1 MAAKAA
7 KKAPR
12 KKGGYQMPEPIPA
25 GEILRDIAKG
35 QWILGKSIGVGGFG
49 EVYSAA
55 PYSEKIPKDYP
66 NVIKIEPHGNG
77 PLFVEMHFYMR
88 NCKSDEIVSWQK
100 KKKLAALG
108 IPRYVA
114 SGSHEYKN
122 TKYRFLVIDRYG
134 KDLWKIFEEN
144 NKQFPEHVVYKLAL
158 QIIDIL
164 EYIHHKNY
172 VHADIKGENLLLDLH
187 SYDQVYLVDFG
198 LASRCTS
205 STELKVD
212 PKKAHNGT
220 LQYTSRDAHMGV
232 PTRRGDIEI
241 LSYNIIMWL
250 CGSLPWGKLL
260 EPVTVQKEKEKAFNN
275 IDSFLAKC
283 FHGSVPQ
290 AVHKF
295 MTLLASIKFNE
306 TPSYEKLKEI
316 LIAGIKKLNH
326 KPDGKLK
333 LNNIS
338 VATQQAT
345 SKYTPQK
352 IKKPV
357 NGIRKSPRTKCLDV
371 PSANIPMANS
381 RKSTIGVVI
390 DKKRCNIKDIEKALD
405 DMESD
410 GEYDIQI
417 LKKAKKEST
426 EKASQITKNTASS
439 RRKKISID
447 SIKDD
452 SEDDSE
458 DDSNI
463 EPSPKRPNKTQRKK
477 PVTNKTRRKIMSS
490 NDSETS
496 EPEIVSKGTKSRPAA
511 TASRSKV
518 TSRMQSNKRT
528 PKSET
533 HSDEDIFD
541 M

>member
-7 KKAPR
+7 KPKRAPK

-25 GEILRDIAKG
+25 GEILSDISKG
-35 QWILGKSIGVGGFG
+35 KWILGKSIGVGGFG

-88 NCKSDEIVSWQK
+88 NCKPDEIASWQK

-108 IPRYVA
+108 MPRYVA

-144 NKQFPEHVVYKLAL
+144 NRQFPEHVVYKLAL
-158 QIIDIL
+158 QILDIL

-172 VHADIKGENLLLDLH
+172 VHADVKGENLLLDLN

-241 LSYNIIMWL
+241 LYYNIILWL
-250 CGSLPWGKLL
+250 CGSLPWEKLL
-260 EPVTVQKEKEKAFNN
+260 DPATVQKEKEKAFNN
-275 IDSFLAKC
+275 VDSFLNKC
-283 FHGSVPQ
+283 FRGSAPK

-295 MTLLASIKFNE
+295 MTLLASVKFNE
-306 TPSYEKLKEI
+306 IPSYEKLKET
-316 LIAGIKKLNH
+316 LLDGLKKLSH

-333 LNNIS
+333 LNNIGMP
-338 VATQQAT
+338 AQQNA
-345 SKYTPQK
+345 SIINTPQK
-352 IKKPV
+352 IKKPI
-357 NGIRKSPRTKCLDV
+357 NGIRKSPRTKYADA
-371 PSANIPMANS
+371 PSSMKNS
-381 RKSTIGVVI
+381 RQSTIGVII
-390 DKKRCNIKDIEKALD
+390 DKKRANLKDIAKVLD
-405 DMESD
+405 DMDTDE
-410 GEYDIQI
+410 EYDIQI
-417 LKKAKKEST
+417 LKKAKKTESI
-426 EKASQITKNTASS
+426 EKTSKIVKHKTPN
-439 RRKKISID
+439 RKKVP
-447 SIKDD
+447 IK
-452 SEDDSE
+452 DDSE

-463 EPSPKRPNKTQRKK
+463 EPVPKRSNKTRPKK
-477 PVTNKTRRKIMSS
+477 PVTSKTRRKIKSL
-490 NDSETS
+490 NDSETAS
-496 EPEIVSKGTKSRPAA
+496 ETEIVSKGTRSRPAA
-511 TASRSKV
+511 TAIRSKGT
-518 TSRMQSNKRT
+518 TSNQLQPNKIIPT
-528 PKSET
+528 CTTESQ
-533 HSDEDIFD
+533 SDEDMFD
-541 M
+541 T